1 MGRSLARQLIE
12 SHLVAGTP
20 VAGTEIALAP
30 DQVFI
35 DDSVGPLIALEL
47 EAMGAGA
54 AQVDLAVGYVDH
66 LLLQADERNPEDHL
80 MMRSACERYGL
91 WFSRAGN
98 GICHAV
104 HQQSFGRPGA
114 CLVGSDSHTCAA
126 GALGMLAIG
135 AGGLAVALVL
145 AGEPLYVTMPEI
157 WGVRLV
163 GELRPWVS
171 AKDVI
176 LEMLRRHGTD
186 GASGRLIEYHGPGV
200 AGLSVWDRH
209 VIAHMGAEMGATTS
223 LFASDGEVLRFLTR
237 QGRAADWRPLPTP
250 DGAADWRPLPTPDA
264 ADDDPASPPAAG
276 GGDRSDAPPGADA
289 YDHLTELDLGTVEP
303 LVALP
308 PSPGNVVPVS
318 EVAGAPI
325 HQAYIG
331 SSANP
336 SFRDL
341 AVAAGIVAGRRVAD
355 DVSFDVNPASR
366 EALTNLAAAGHVA
379 TLLAAGARLHQA
391 GCNGC
396 PGMGQAPA
404 PGRISLRT
412 VPRNFPGRS
421 GTADD
426 QVYLVSPETAAAS
439 ALSGVLTDPRA
450 LGPVAPSTDE
460 PEEWLT
466 NHDLLVPPL
475 PAEQAGRVQLAKG
488 PNHPSLPRFEP
499 LPDRLSLPI
508 LLKMGDDVSTD
519 EILPAGPRAMPLWS
533 NVDRMGDFAFEGV
546 DAGYPARARSQGDH
560 AVIGGRNYGQGSSR
574 EQAALAPRSLGL
586 RVVIA
591 VEYARIHHENLAL
604 FGVLPLVFADVEAYE
619 AIETG
624 HTILLEDPL
633 GLLEAGSGS
642 VLDDTR
648 GVRFQVRH
656 DLSPRQAEMV
666 RRGGAINTVRRA
678 ARETA
683 D

>member
-20 VAGTEIALAP
+20 VAGAEIALAP

-47 EAMGAGA
+47 EAMGAGT

-66 LLLQADERNPEDHL
+66 LLLQADERNPADHL

-104 HQQSFGRPGA
+104 HQESFGRPGA
-114 CLVGSDSHTCAA
+114 CLAGSDSHTCAA

-163 GELRPWVS
+163 GELGPWVS

-176 LEMLRRHGTD
+176 LEMLRRHGTG
-186 GASGRLIEYHGPGV
+186 GAAGRLIEYHGPGV

-209 VIAHMGAEMGATTS
+209 VIAHMGAELGATTS
-223 LFASDGEVLRFLTR
+223 VFGADGEVRRYLDR
-237 QGRAADWRPLPTP
+237 QGRGGDWRRLE
-250 DGAADWRPLPTPDA
+250 AE
-264 ADDDPASPPAAG
+264 
-276 GGDRSDAPPGADA
+276 PGAA
-289 YDHLTELDLGTVEP
+289 YDHLTEIDLGAVEP

-308 PSPGNVVPVS
+308 PSPGNVVPVA
-318 EVAGAPI
+318 EVAGAEI

-341 AVAAGIVAGRRVAD
+341 AVAAAVVAD
-355 DVSFDVNPASR
+355 RTVHDRVSFDINPASR
-366 EALTNLAAAGHVA
+366 EALGNLARAGHIA
-379 TLLAAGARLHQA
+379 TLVQSGARLHQA

-396 PGMGQAPA
+396 PGMGQVPA

-439 ALSGVLTDPRA
+439 ALSGVITDPRT
-450 LGPVAPSTDE
+450 LGPVAPSIDE
-460 PEEWLT
+460 PDEWLT
-466 NHDLLVPPL
+466 NHDLLVPPP
-475 PAEQAGRVQLAKG
+475 PAEQAGRVRLAKG

-499 LPDRLSLPI
+499 LPDRLRVPV

-533 NVDRMGDFAFEGV
+533 NVERMGDFAFEGV
-546 DAGYPARARSQGDH
+546 DPGYPDQARARGDH

-604 FGVLPLVFADVEAYE
+604 FGVLPLVFGDVEDYE
-619 AIETG
+619 AIQAG
-624 HTILLEDPL
+624 HTVLLEDPL

-648 GVRFQVRH
+648 GVRFEVRH

-666 RRGGAINTVRRA
+666 RRGGAINMVRRA
-678 ARETA
+678 TA
-683 D
+683 PPGQG

>member
-12 SHLVAGTP
+12 SHLVSGEPLAGS
-20 VAGTEIALAP
+20 EIALAP

-47 EAMGAGA
+47 EAMGVDRV
-54 AQVDLAVGYVDH
+54 QVDLAVGYVDH
-66 LLLQADERNPEDHL
+66 LLLQADERNPADHL

-145 AGEPLYVTMPEI
+145 AGEPLHVTMPEI

-163 GELRPWVS
+163 GRLGAWVS

-186 GASGRLIEYHGPGV
+186 GAVGRLIEYHGPGV
-200 AGLSVWDRH
+200 DGLSVWDRH
-209 VIAHMGAEMGATTS
+209 VIAHMGAELGATTS
-223 LFASDGEVLRFLTR
+223 VFGSDDEVRRYLDR
-237 QGRAADWRPLPTP
+237 QGRGEDWRRFE
-250 DGAADWRPLPTPDA
+250 AEPDA
-264 ADDDPASPPAAG
+264 VHAD
-276 GGDRSDAPPGADA
+276 
-289 YDHLTELDLGTVEP
+289 YDHVTEIDLGAVEP

-308 PSPGNVVPVS
+308 PSPGNVVPVA
-318 EVAGAPI
+318 EVAGAEI

-336 SFRDL
+336 AFRDL
-341 AVAAGIVAGRRVAD
+341 AMAAAVVAGRTVHDR
-355 DVSFDVNPASR
+355 VSFDINPASR
-366 EALTNLAAAGHVA
+366 EALGNLAGAGHIA
-379 TLLAAGARLHQA
+379 TLVQAGARLHQA

-404 PGRISLRT
+404 PGRISVRT

-426 QVYLVSPETAAAS
+426 RVYLVSPETAAVS
-439 ALSGVLTDPRA
+439 ALTGVLTDPRT
-450 LGPVAPSTDE
+450 LGSAAPRVDE
-460 PEEWLT
+460 PDEWLT

-475 PAEQAGRVQLAKG
+475 PAERARRVPLAKG
-488 PNHPSLPRFEP
+488 SNHPSLPRFEP
-499 LPDRLSLPI
+499 LPDRLSLPV
-508 LLKMGDDVSTD
+508 LLKMSDDVSTD

-533 NVDRMGDFAFEGV
+533 NVERMGDFAFEVV
-546 DAGYPARARSQGDH
+546 DPTYPERARSTGDH
-560 AVIGGRNYGQGSSR
+560 AVIGGHNYGQGSSR

-586 RVVIA
+586 RVVVA
-591 VEYARIHHENLAL
+591 LSYARIHHENLVL
-604 FGVLPLVFADVEAYE
+604 FGILPLTFAGLEPYE
-619 AIETG
+619 TLEVG
-624 HTILLEDPL
+624 HTLVVEDAL
-633 GLLEAGSGS
+633 GLLSDGSGS
-642 VLDDTR
+642 VLETTTGR
-648 GVRFQVRH
+648 RFAVRH
-656 DLSPRQAEMV
+656 DLSERQAEIV
-666 RRGGAINTVRRA
+666 RQGGAINA
-678 ARETA
+678 ARRTA
-683 D
+683 APERA

>member
-47 EAMGAGA
+47 EAMGAGT

-157 WGVRLV
+157 WGVRLA
-163 GELRPWVS
+163 GKLGPWVS

-209 VIAHMGAEMGATTS
+209 VIAHMGAELGATTS
-223 LFASDGEVLRFLTR
+223 VFGSDDEVRRYLDR
-237 QGRAADWRPLPTP
+237 QGRSDDWRRLE
-250 DGAADWRPLPTPDA
+250 AEPDA
-264 ADDDPASPPAAG
+264 A
-276 GGDRSDAPPGADA
+276 
-289 YDHLTELDLGTVEP
+289 YDHQTEIDLGTVEP

-308 PSPGNVVPVS
+308 PSPGNVVSVA
-318 EVAGAPI
+318 EVAGAEI
-325 HQAYIG
+325 HQSYIG

-336 SFRDL
+336 SYRDL
-341 AVAAGIVAGRRVAD
+341 AVAAQIVAGQAVHDR
-355 DVSFDVNPASR
+355 VSFDVNPASR
-366 EALTNLAAAGHVA
+366 EALANLAHDGHIA
-379 TLLAAGARLHQA
+379 TLVASGARLHQA

-439 ALSGVLTDPRA
+439 ALSGVLTDPRT
-450 LGPVAPSTDE
+450 LGPVAPSSDD
-460 PEEWLT
+460 PAEWLT

-475 PAEQAGRVQLAKG
+475 PAEQASRVQLAKG
-488 PNHPSLPRFEP
+488 PNHPSLPRFDP
-499 LPDRLSLPI
+499 LPERLAVPV

-533 NVDRMGDFAFEGV
+533 NVERMGDFAFEGV
-546 DAGYPARARSQGDH
+546 DANYPARARAQGDH

-591 VEYARIHHENLAL
+591 VDYARIHHENLAL
-604 FGVLPLVFADVEAYE
+604 FGVLPLVFADVQDYE
-619 AIETG
+619 AIEIG
-624 HTILLEDPL
+624 HTVLLEDPA

-648 GVRFQVRH
+648 GVRFEVRH
-656 DLSPRQAEMV
+656 DLSPRQAELV
-666 RRGGAINTVRRA
+666 RRGGAINTVRRTTVPERA
-678 ARETA
+678 
-683 D
+683 

>member
-12 SHLVAGTP
+12 SHLVAGDP
-20 VAGTEIALAP
+20 VAGTEIALAA

-47 EAMGAGA
+47 EAMGVDR
-54 AQVDLAVGYVDH
+54 AQVDLGVGYVDH

-163 GELRPWVS
+163 GELGPWVS

-186 GASGRLIEYHGPGV
+186 GASGRIIEYHGPGV

-209 VIAHMGAEMGATTS
+209 VIAHMGAELGATTS
-223 LFASDGEVLRFLTR
+223 VFGADEEVRRYLDR
-237 QGRAADWRPLPTP
+237 QGRGEDWRRLE
-250 DGAADWRPLPTPDA
+250 AE
-264 ADDDPASPPAAG
+264 
-276 GGDRSDAPPGADA
+276 PGTA
-289 YDHLTELDLGTVEP
+289 YDHLTEIDLGTVEP

-308 PSPGNVVPVS
+308 PSPGNVVPVA
-318 EVAGAPI
+318 EVAGAEI

-336 SFRDL
+336 AFRDL
-341 AVAAGIVAGRRVAD
+341 AVAAAVVAGRTVHDR
-355 DVSFDVNPASR
+355 VSFDVNPASR
-366 EALTNLAAAGHVA
+366 EALANLARHGHVA
-379 TLLAAGARLHQA
+379 ALVAAGARLHQA

-421 GTADD
+421 GTNDD

-439 ALSGVLTDPRA
+439 ALSGVITDPRT
-450 LGPVAPSTDE
+450 LGSAPPRIAE
-460 PEEWLT
+460 PDEWLT

-475 PAEQAGRVQLAKG
+475 PVEEAGRVQLAKG
-488 PNHPSLPRFEP
+488 ANHPSLPRFEP
-499 LPDRLSLPI
+499 LPDRLAVPV
-508 LLKMGDDVSTD
+508 LLKMGDDISTD

-533 NVDRMGDFAFEGV
+533 NVERMGDFAFEGV
-546 DAGYPARARSQGDH
+546 DPTYPGRARATGDH

-586 RVVIA
+586 RLVIA
-591 VEYARIHHENLAL
+591 VDYARIHHENLVL
-604 FGVLPLVFADVEAYE
+604 FGVLPLTFADLGAYE
-619 AIETG
+619 ALEAR
-624 HTILLEDPL
+624 HTLVVEDAQ
-633 GLLEAGSGS
+633 GLLSDGSGS
-642 VLDDTR
+642 VLEATTGR
-648 GVRFQVRH
+648 RFAVRH
-656 DLSPRQAEMV
+656 DLSARQAEIV
-666 RRGGAINTVRRA
+666 RQGGAINA
-678 ARETA
+678 ARRTVPVIAE
-683 D
+683 

>member
-12 SHLVAGTP
+12 SHLVSGDPIAG
-20 VAGTEIALAP
+20 AEIALSA

-47 EAMGAGA
+47 EAMGVDRV
-54 AQVDLAVGYVDH
+54 QVDLAVGYVDH
-66 LLLQADERNPEDHL
+66 LLLQADERNPADHL

-135 AGGLAVALVL
+135 SGGLAVALVL

-200 AGLSVWDRH
+200 AGLSIWDRH
-209 VIAHMGAEMGATTS
+209 VIAHMGAELGATTS
-223 LFASDGEVLRFLTR
+223 VFASDDEVRRYLDR
-237 QGRAADWRPLPTP
+237 QGR
-250 DGAADWRPLPTPDA
+250 
-264 ADDDPASPPAAG
+264 
-276 GGDRSDAPPGADA
+276 GGDWQALAAEEGAT
-289 YDHLTELDLGTVEP
+289 YDHSGELDLASVEP

-308 PSPGNVVPVS
+308 PSPGNVVPVT
-318 EVAGAPI
+318 EVAGAEI

-336 SFRDL
+336 AFRDL
-341 AVAAGIVAGRRVAD
+341 AMAAHIVGGQAAHDR
-355 DVSFDVNPASR
+355 VSFDINPASR
-366 EALTNLAAAGHVA
+366 EALANLARDGHIAALV
-379 TLLAAGARLHQA
+379 AAGARLHQA

-439 ALSGVLTDPRA
+439 ALSGVITDPRT
-450 LGPVAPSTDE
+450 LGPATPNVDE
-460 PEEWLT
+460 PDEWLT

-475 PAEQAGRVQLAKG
+475 PVEEAGRVQLAKG

-499 LPDRLSLPI
+499 LPDRLTVPV
-508 LLKMGDDVSTD
+508 LLKMGDDTSTD

-533 NVDRMGDFAFEGV
+533 NVERMGDFAFEGV
-546 DAGYPARARSQGDH
+546 DPGYPDRARAQGDH

-591 VEYARIHHENLAL
+591 VDYARIHRENLVL
-604 FGVLPLVFADVEAYE
+604 FGVLPLTFAGPGHYE
-619 AIETG
+619 ALEAGHVLVIEDA
-624 HTILLEDPL
+624 H
-633 GLLEAGSGS
+633 GLLSVGSGS
-642 VLDDTR
+642 VLETTTGR
-648 GVRFQVRH
+648 RFAVRH
-656 DLSPRQAEMV
+656 DLSARQANIV
-666 RRGGAINTVRRA
+666 RQGGAINTARRTA
-678 ARETA
+678 PGRGREY
-683 D
+683 